1 MVKRYIMLKRLAS
14 SFKPHKAG
22 LGRVLGDL
30 ERLVMDILWNR
41 GDVTGREVLE
51 EIEKTRPLALTTILT
66 VMDRLLKKGLI
77 KRKKRGWVF
86 VYTPSISRD
95 DFVRQVSEEVMQG
108 ILDISASSAAS
119 SFVDILYKTSPEEM
133 DRLSRLIEERK
144 KAASK

>member
-1 MVKRYIMLKRLAS
+1 MIKRLTS

-22 LGRVLGDL
+22 LGRVLGEI
-30 ERLVMDILWNR
+30 ERLVMDVLWDR
-41 GDVTGREVLE
+41 AEVTGREVLE
-51 EIEKTRPLALTTILT
+51 EIQKERLLAFTTILT

-77 KRKKRGWVF
+77 RRKKRGGVF
-86 VYTPSISRD
+86 VYAPSISRD
-95 DFVRQVSEEVMQG
+95 EFVKQVSEEVLEG

>member
-1 MVKRYIMLKRLAS
+1 MIKRLTS

-22 LGRVLGDL
+22 LGRVLGDI
-30 ERLVMDILWNR
+30 ERLVMDILWSR
-41 GDVTGREVLE
+41 AEVTGREVLE
-51 EIEKTRPLALTTILT
+51 EIQKERPLAFTTILT

-77 KRKKRGWVF
+77 RRKKRGGVF
-86 VYTPSISRD
+86 VYAPSISRD
-95 DFVRQVSEEVMQG
+95 EFVKQVSEEVLQG